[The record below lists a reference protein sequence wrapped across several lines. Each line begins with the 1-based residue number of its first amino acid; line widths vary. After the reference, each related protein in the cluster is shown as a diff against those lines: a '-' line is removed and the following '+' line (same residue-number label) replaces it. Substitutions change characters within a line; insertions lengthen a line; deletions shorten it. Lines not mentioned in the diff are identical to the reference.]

1 MLARRY
7 SQNTRRSLS
16 GASTLYQ
23 DTARPERRAK
33 PAAKTVLPV
42 PARPLIMFAL
52 YEARLF
58 SSSFSRRGRGT
69 RPRLSRNCDLFVDE
83 VTFVFFYEHCDGV
96 NSSESVQGFL
106 LPYVSHLGTIQIV
119 P

>member
-1 MLARRY
+1 
-7 SQNTRRSLS
+7 
-16 GASTLYQ
+16 
-23 DTARPERRAK
+23 ARPERRAK

-83 VTFVFFYEHCDGV
+83 MTLSFFMSIVMALIPQRVFRVFCCRMYRIWERFKLSRRPLEEFLRFDCDA
-96 NSSESVQGFL
+96 
-106 LPYVSHLGTIQIV
+106 SHRL
-119 P
+119 

>member
-42 PARPLIMFAL
+42 PARPLIIVAL

-58 SSSFSRRGRGT
+58 SSSFSRRSRHET
-69 RPRLSRNCDLFVDE
+69 RLSGNCDLFVDE
-83 VTFVFFYEHCDGV
+83 VTFLFFYEHCDGDD
-96 NSSESVQGFL
+96 SSESVQGFL
-106 LPYVSHLGTIQIV
+106 LPDVSHLGTIQIV